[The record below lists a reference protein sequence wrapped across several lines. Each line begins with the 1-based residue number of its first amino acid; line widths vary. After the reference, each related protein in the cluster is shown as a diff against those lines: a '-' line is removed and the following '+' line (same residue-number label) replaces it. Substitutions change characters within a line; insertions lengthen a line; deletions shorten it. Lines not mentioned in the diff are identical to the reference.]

1 MTADSAAAL
10 RIAALGKHLKAAID
24 RIGSTDHPLP
34 STAQLDLALY
44 EIRAAQGQLHELD
57 KLLRSPGGAS

>member
-1 MTADSAAAL
+1 MTADSAAAV

-44 EIRAAQGQLHELD
+44 ELREAQSELYELD
-57 KLLRSPGGAS
+57 KLLKGFGQRR